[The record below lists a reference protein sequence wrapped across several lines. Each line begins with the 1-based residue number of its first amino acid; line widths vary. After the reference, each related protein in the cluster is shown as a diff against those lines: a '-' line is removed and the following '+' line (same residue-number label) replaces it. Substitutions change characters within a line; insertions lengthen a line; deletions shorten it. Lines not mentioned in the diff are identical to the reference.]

1 MRLLFSICLLLIG
14 TTTFA
19 QSDKDMIIASWKCV
33 AIDQAPVQPASKKQK
48 TVAPKADAPNI
59 DSLCKEQL
67 GTVYGFRNNG
77 TVIINKDGA
86 YNARQYKVEGNTL
99 SINPTAVYTI
109 LDLNYRTM
117 TWQDANGFVYRF
129 ERE

>member
-1 MRLLFSICLLLIG
+1 MRLLFSICLLLMGTIG
-14 TTTFA
+14 YG

-33 AIDQAPVQPASKKQK
+33 AIDQAAVQPASKEQK

-59 DSLCKEQL
+59 DGLRKEQL

-99 SINPTAVYTI
+99 SINSTAVYTI

-117 TWQDANGFVYRF
+117 TWRDQNGLIYKF